1 MTTNTSTSNRKPLR
15 PCLEMLRRR
24 DPEARAAAFAELSGQ
39 LCDELSGEL
48 RRLLRESR
56 DGELRLELLEF
67 FALELGDGIQCFDSP
82 EAVLLAPA
90 HGLGETA
97 LEQLDEDLRT
107 IFENVQEPGRLRRKA
122 LEVAVLAPREWQV
135 EAVREIWQSPEPEW
149 RASAL
154 SCMGQ
159 LVPIDFTEEIAEG
172 LRSPIDDLRIQ
183 AILAADARD
192 LFELGPRMLEIAGDR
207 AAELEVRLCAIEAL
221 PNLRPE
227 GAPTLLRAL
236 SREAAPLGAFA
247 TDALFSLEQNE
258 RVAERLEDERKPGL
272 PRSPLPLFVLE
283 RQVLPPAP

>member
-1 MTTNTSTSNRKPLR
+1 MTKPL
-15 PCLEMLRRR
+15 PLCLEMLRRR
-24 DPEARAAAFAELSGQ
+24 DPVARAAAFSELSGQ
-39 LCDELSGEL
+39 LSDELAREL
-48 RRLLRESR
+48 RRLLQESR

-67 FALELGDGIQCFDSP
+67 FALELGDGVQCFDSP
-82 EAVLLAPA
+82 EAVSLNQA
-90 HGLGETA
+90 HGLGERA

-107 IFENVQEPGRLRRKA
+107 IFENLQEPGRLRRKA

-135 EAVREIWQSPEPEW
+135 EAVRESWQRPEPEW
-149 RASAL
+149 QTSAL

-192 LFELGPRMLEIAGDR
+192 LFELGPRILEIAGDP

-227 GAPTLLRAL
+227 GATVLLRAL

-247 TDALFSLEQNE
+247 ADAHFSLEQNE
-258 RVAERLEDERKPGL
+258 RVAERLEDERKPA
-272 PRSPLPLFVLE
+272 PPKAPLPFFVLE
-283 RQVLPPAP
+283 RQAAPPAP